1 MLKKVGFIF
10 PGQGSQA
17 LGMGKDFYEHSGVAK
32 TMFDAASKAI
42 DTDMTALLWSDEEK
56 LGQSLYTQPAILLV
70 SAVAHKLFEN
80 EMGIKPVFSLG
91 HSLGEFSA
99 LCSVGAISLEDAI
112 YTVHNRGKW
121 MQEACEGK
129 DAGMMVVLG
138 LSDEETIRVVDG
150 ARQNGKDVWAAN
162 FNSDG
167 QIVLAGKR
175 ADLEALSAD
184 LKGAGAKRAML
195 LNMSV
200 ASHCPMLEP
209 ATSKLKTLL
218 DERLTGDF
226 LAPVISNVTAS
237 AYNTKAEALELLPK
251 QLVEPVKYKHSVVNV
266 ENDVDL
272 LIEFG
277 HGSVL
282 QGINKKVTKVPT
294 VSVNDMVSLE
304 AAFKTLKD

>member
-1 MLKKVGFIF
+1 MKRVGFIF

-17 LGMGKDFYEHSGVAK
+17 LGMGKDFYDNSDVAK
-32 TMFDAASKAI
+32 AMFDAASSAI
-42 DTDMTALLWSDEEK
+42 DTDMKSLLWEDEAK

-80 EMGIKPVFSLG
+80 EMAIKPVFALG

-99 LCSVGAISLEDAI
+99 LTSVGALSVEDAV
-112 YTVHNRGKW
+112 YTVHNRGMW

-138 LSDEETIRVVDG
+138 LSDEDTVGIVDK
-150 ARQNGKDVWAAN
+150 ARQSGKDVWAAN

-175 ADLEALSAD
+175 GDLETLTD
-184 LKGAGAKRAML
+184 ELKGAGAKRAML

-209 ATSKLKTLL
+209 AMGKLQSVL
-218 DERLTGDF
+218 DERLQDSF
-226 LAPVISNVTAS
+226 LAPVISNVTAA
-237 AYNTKAEALELLPK
+237 AYSSKAEAVELLPK

-272 LIEFG
+272 LVEFG

-282 QGINKKVTKVPT
+282 KGINKKVTKVPT
-294 VSVNDMVSLE
+294 ISVSDMATLE
-304 AAFKTLKD
+304 AAFESLKD

>member
-1 MLKKVGFIF
+1 LKRVGFIF

-17 LGMGKDFYEHSGVAK
+17 LGMGKDFYENSDVAK
-32 TMFDAASKAI
+32 AMFDAASNAI
-42 DTDMTALLWSDEEK
+42 DTDMKALLWEDEAK

-80 EMGIKPVFSLG
+80 EMGIKPVLSLG

-99 LCSVGAISLEDAI
+99 LTSVGAMSVEDAV

-138 LSDEETIRVVDG
+138 LSDDDTVKIVDT
-150 ARQNGKDVWAAN
+150 ARQGGKDVWAAN

-175 ADLEALSAD
+175 ADLETLTD
-184 LKGAGAKRAML
+184 ELKGAGAKRAML

-209 ATSKLKTLL
+209 AMGKLQGVLE
-218 DERLTGDF
+218 ERLKDNF
-226 LAPVISNVTAS
+226 LAPVISNVTAT
-237 AYNTKAEALELLPK
+237 AYSTKAEAVELLPK
-251 QLVEPVKYKHSVVNV
+251 QLIEPVKYKHSVMNV
-266 ENDVDL
+266 QNEVDL

-282 QGINKKVTKVPT
+282 KGINKKVTDVET
-294 VSVNDMVSLE
+294 ISVSDMATLE
-304 AAFKTLKD
+304 AAFESLKA

>member
-1 MLKKVGFIF
+1 
-10 PGQGSQA
+10 
-17 LGMGKDFYEHSGVAK
+17 
-32 TMFDAASKAI
+32 MFDTASTAI
-42 DTDMTALLWSDEEK
+42 GTDMKALLWDEEER

-70 SAVAHKLFEN
+70 SAIAHKLFEN
-80 EMGIKPVFSLG
+80 EMGIKPVFALG

-99 LCSVGAISLEDAI
+99 LCGVGALTLENAV
-112 YTVHNRGKW
+112 YTVHNRGLW

-138 LSDEETIRVVDG
+138 LSDEATGQIVDG
-150 ARQNGKDVWAAN
+150 AREGGKEVWAAN

-175 ADLEALSAD
+175 GDLDSLTDA

-200 ASHCPMLEP
+200 ASHCPMLQP
-209 ATSKLKTLL
+209 AALKLAALL
-218 DERLTGDF
+218 EERLSDTF
-226 LAPVISNVTAS
+226 LAPVISNVTAAPYS
-237 AYNTKAEALELLPK
+237 SKAEALDLLPK
-251 QLVEPVKYKHSVVNV
+251 QLTMPVMYKHSVAAL

-282 QGINKKVTKVPT
+282 KGINKKVTEVPT
-294 VSVNDMVSLE
+294 ISVSDMATLE
-304 AAFKTLKD
+304 AAFDALKD

>member
-1 MLKKVGFIF
+1 
-10 PGQGSQA
+10 
-17 LGMGKDFYEHSGVAK
+17 MGKDFYDNSDVAK
-32 TMFDAASKAI
+32 SMFDAASNAI
-42 DTDMTALLWSDEEK
+42 DTDMKSLLWEDEAK

-70 SAVAHKLFEN
+70 SAIAHKLFEN
-80 EMGIKPVFSLG
+80 EMAIKPVFALG

-99 LCSVGAISLEDAI
+99 LTAVGALSLEDAV

-138 LSDEETIRVVDG
+138 LSDEDTVKIVDA
-150 ARQNGKDVWAAN
+150 ARQSGKDVWAAN

-175 ADLEALSAD
+175 ADLETLTDA

-209 ATSKLKTLL
+209 ATSKLQAVLN
-218 DERLTGDF
+218 ERLNGEF
-226 LAPVISNVTAS
+226 MAPVISNVTAQ
-237 AYNTKAEALELLPK
+237 AYSTKADALELLPK
-251 QLVEPVKYKHSVVNV
+251 QLIEPVKYKHSVMNV

-282 QGINKKVTKVPT
+282 KGINKKVTKVPT
-294 VSVNDMVSLE
+294 VSVSDMASLE
-304 AAFKTLKD
+304 AAFESLKD